1 MPSDQSLRI
10 AKIILATT
18 ARTVRL
24 RLRQMQASC
33 HGVGVSL
40 LLNCRLPVALQS
52 FPDRLPVRRRRFHH
66 HFLDPVLNAPLR
78 QRLQLL
84 WSGRKSEPL
93 KLKLPFARH
102 IGYDY
107 RQHLLV
113 HVDPMSSSA
122 PGRERRARHRYF
134 TQGYVAAI
142 VPGGSGDAQ

>member
-1 MPSDQSLRI
+1 
-10 AKIILATT
+10 
-18 ARTVRL
+18 
-24 RLRQMQASC
+24 MQASC

-113 HVDPMSSSA
+113 HVDPSYPICHRLLLA
-122 PGRERRARHRYF
+122 GNEER
-134 TQGYVAAI
+134 AI
-142 VPGGSGDAQ
+142 VTLRRVTWLPSFPVGAVTPNDSLKTHAPDQTGQRLRHLH